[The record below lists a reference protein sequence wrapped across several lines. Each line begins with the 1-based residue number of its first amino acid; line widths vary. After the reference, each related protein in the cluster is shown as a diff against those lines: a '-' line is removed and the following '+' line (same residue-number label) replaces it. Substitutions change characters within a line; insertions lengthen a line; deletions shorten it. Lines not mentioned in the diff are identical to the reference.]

1 MNRLAYLLSLICI
14 LAFSSCEEDK
24 VYYHT
29 AAKADFTIG
38 ENMYEL
44 GQTAVFKDASIPDE
58 GSRIVAWLWE
68 FGDAKKSV
76 STEQNPTF
84 VYPSDG
90 TFTIKL
96 TVTDDNG
103 LSATAKKDL
112 TILDPAKA
120 INVMWQKEMGGP
132 IESTVSPALSADG
145 KTVYMITDQTSTGA
159 FDVKLYAY
167 DTENGTQKWAFD
179 VTANMNELNPGGGA
193 SMVYASPAV
202 GPNGDVYIVVRDLKP
217 ATAEHPRA
225 LFLFAVGSNG
235 SRKWAYKAADSNLYA
250 VTPAIDASGNIY
262 FGHRGKKIIVLSPA
276 GDIVKEIALD
286 VEVLSGMSLSK
297 DGTVYFGSSKNT
309 GYFGYDFA
317 TGTQKFVYQK
327 DLGGTALKGNSYTV
341 GIVNGGVVIGTDGT
355 LYANGGN
362 TVAGEASAGV
372 FALNSDG
379 SLKWHYATTEDV
391 NNCVPIIDN
400 RGYIHII
407 SNKAVYYIVK
417 QDGSL
422 LASAELGVKCTSSP
436 VMDSRGYLYVGIEAV
451 AGASDMVCISSGAT
465 SYANSGWPMKG
476 QNPQRTGL
484 QK

>member
-84 VYPSDG
+84 VYQSDG

-179 VTANMNELNPGGGA
+179 ITANMNELNPGGGA

-217 ATAEHPRA
+217 ATTEHPRA
-225 LFLFAVGSNG
+225 LFLFAIGSNG
-235 SRKWAYKAADSNLYA
+235 SRKWAYKAADSNL
-250 VTPAIDASGNIY
+250 
-262 FGHRGKKIIVLSPA
+262 
-276 GDIVKEIALD
+276 
-286 VEVLSGMSLSK
+286 
-297 DGTVYFGSSKNT
+297 
-309 GYFGYDFA
+309 
-317 TGTQKFVYQK
+317 
-327 DLGGTALKGNSYTV
+327 
-341 GIVNGGVVIGTDGT
+341 
-355 LYANGGN
+355 
-362 TVAGEASAGV
+362 
-372 FALNSDG
+372 
-379 SLKWHYATTEDV
+379 
-391 NNCVPIIDN
+391 
-400 RGYIHII
+400 
-407 SNKAVYYIVK
+407 
-417 QDGSL
+417 
-422 LASAELGVKCTSSP
+422 
-436 VMDSRGYLYVGIEAV
+436 
-451 AGASDMVCISSGAT
+451 
-465 SYANSGWPMKG
+465 
-476 QNPQRTGL
+476 
-484 QK
+484 